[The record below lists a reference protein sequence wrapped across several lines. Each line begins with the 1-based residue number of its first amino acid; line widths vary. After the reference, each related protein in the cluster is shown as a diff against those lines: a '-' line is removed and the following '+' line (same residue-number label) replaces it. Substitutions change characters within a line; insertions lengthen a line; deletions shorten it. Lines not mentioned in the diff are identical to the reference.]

1 MVPLILTITL
11 NPALD
16 KLVAVP
22 ALRAGEAN
30 RVELLST
37 QPAGKGVDVAKV
49 LRDMGGPGLRDRV
62 PGRRGGQRLQRFSVP
77 GGHRER
83 LCPHRGLHPHQSSD
97 FRRGRRAHRAA
108 RAGALR
114 HVGRMGRPAGCSGQP
129 PAPLRGRR
137 PVRQRAGRCL
147 PRHGAVA
154 AAPHESGGRHRRRRI
169 SPAPCCG
176 RRWPKS
182 PISSS
187 PTVRRCAS

>member
-1 MVPLILTITL
+1 MIPSQREKLTEKAPKAFL
-11 NPALD
+11 LRGLSRKDGSLDSHHNPE
-16 KLVAVP
+16 P
-22 ALRAGEAN
+22 RAGQAGG
-30 RVELLST
+30 RSG
-37 QPAGKGVDVAKV
+37 PAGGGSQPGGAAVHPA
-49 LRDMGGPGLRDRV
+49 RRQGRRRGQGAAGHGGPGLRDRV

-137 PVRQRAGRCL
+137 PVRQRAGAVSPPPWRSRCC
-147 PRHGAVA
+147 A
-154 AAPHESGGRHRRRRI
+154 A
-169 SPAPCCG
+169 
-176 RRWPKS
+176 
-182 PISSS
+182 
-187 PTVRRCAS
+187 